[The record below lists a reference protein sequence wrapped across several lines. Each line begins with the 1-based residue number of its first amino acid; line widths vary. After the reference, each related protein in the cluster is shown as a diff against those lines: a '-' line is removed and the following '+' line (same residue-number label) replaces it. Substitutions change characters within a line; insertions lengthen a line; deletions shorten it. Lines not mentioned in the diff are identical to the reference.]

1 MSEVFKASETTIK
14 VAQALGFLLSK
25 DENHKMNRVKL
36 VKLLWAADRL
46 HLRKYGRTVS
56 GTNYYAMAHGPV
68 SSLALDI
75 AQMNSEFALSD
86 NDTKYLEEY
95 FVADNENTAFSK
107 DPGTDYLSDT
117 DKTALTEAWDK
128 FGEMEPFELADEISH
143 KYPEWS
149 KYKEHFKAGNSSRQD
164 IDLAD
169 FFKNPPE
176 KDLYF
181 EEDETRLSAAKEV
194 FEEEQ
199 RTEILLR
206 GE

>member
-1 MSEVFKASETTIK
+1 MSEVFQASETTIK

-36 VKLLWAADRL
+36 IKLLWAADRL

-56 GTNYYAMAHGPV
+56 GTKYYAMAHGPV

-75 AQMNSEFALSD
+75 AQMNSEFALSN
-86 NDTKYLEEY
+86 NDTRYLEEY
-95 FVADNENTAFSK
+95 FVSDNKNTAFSK

-117 DKTALTEAWDK
+117 DKAVLTEAWDK
-128 FGEMEPFELADEISH
+128 FGSLEPFELADEISH

-149 KYKEHFKAGNSSRQD
+149 KYKEYFEAGNSSRQD

-169 FFKNPPE
+169 FFKNPPD

-181 EEDETRLSAAKEV
+181 EENGTQLSAAKEI

-199 RTEILLR
+199 RVGALLR